1 MKKVIIYISFVMLFV
16 GCHKHH
22 EHNHEHSGHNHD
34 CDSGTLIPSNAI
46 HFHESQQAKIDFET
60 TIPIIEPFGQ
70 VIRTTAQIQSSQA
83 DETIVS
89 ARTSGIVLFSGNNL
103 TEGQAVNTNQAL
115 FSVSGSGLA
124 ENNSNVRFVEAQNK
138 YKQAESD
145 YKRAQELIKNK
156 IISEKDFL
164 LAEGE
169 YETTKAVYDNLYRNF
184 SSQGQR
190 VSASFSGYIK
200 QIFVENGQFVEEG
213 QALISLSKN
222 KTLLLKADVQPKY
235 ASVLPFVSSATVRSM
250 NKVFTYSLEE
260 LNGRILSFGKS
271 LNNEN
276 YLLPV
281 TIQIDNKAGFIPG
294 GFVEVYLKAQSEQAV
309 MTVPSSALTEEQG
322 NYFVYVQ
329 LTHETFEKREVS
341 IGATDGIRV
350 EILSGL
356 DKEEKVV
363 SKGAISVKLAQS
375 AGILDPHAGHAH

>member
-1 MKKVIIYISFVMLFV
+1 MKKIIICISLVMLIS
-16 GCHKHH
+16 CHKHH
-22 EHNHEHSGHNHD
+22 DHD
-34 CDSGTLIPSNAI
+34 HDHDSNASVFSNEI
-46 HFHESQQAKIDFET
+46 HFHESQQEKIDFET
-60 TIPIIEPFGQ
+60 TVPSVEPFGQ
-70 VIRTTAQIQSSQA
+70 VIKTTAQIQSSQT
-83 DETIVS
+83 DETIVA
-89 ARTSGIVLFSGNNL
+89 ARTSGIVLFSGTNL
-103 TEGQAVNTNQAL
+103 TEGQPVSANQAL
-115 FSVSGSGLA
+115 FVVSGSGLA

-138 YKQAESD
+138 YRQAESD
-145 YKRAQELIKNK
+145 YKRAQELIKDK

-169 YETTKAVYDNLYRNF
+169 YETTKATYDNLYRNF

-190 VSASFSGYIK
+190 ISASFAGYVK
-200 QIFVENGQFVEEG
+200 QVFVENGQFVEEG
-213 QALISLSKN
+213 QTLVSISRN

-250 NKVFTYSLEE
+250 DKVSAYSLNE
-260 LNGRILSFGKS
+260 LNGKILSYGKS

-309 MTVPSSALTEEQG
+309 MTIPSSALTEEQG

-341 IGATDGIRV
+341 IGATDGIRTEV
-350 EILSGL
+350 LSGL
-356 DKEEKVV
+356 DKEDRIV

-375 AGILDPHAGHAH
+375 AGTLDPHAGHAH